1 MSLSFFQRPPPVDPY
16 RIFHIHFSCRTY
28 KKITSWVAGSSM
40 VGPSALTVLPHHEI
54 VFWKEVKALGTAVD
68 KTGLLV
74 TVFFEPI
81 MFLRWVTIPE
91 LFTDGMLSKDY
102 HVVLVRSIPF
112 LSGMSRVFSQKN
124 LRRHVFVI
132 LGFSNRRH

>member
-1 MSLSFFQRPPPVDPY
+1 
-16 RIFHIHFSCRTY
+16 
-28 KKITSWVAGSSM
+28 M

-54 VFWKEVKALGTAVD
+54 VFWKKIKTLGTAVD

-81 MFLRWVTIPE
+81 MFLWWITIPE
-91 LFTDGMLSKDY
+91 FLTDGMLSKDY
-102 HVVLVRSIPF
+102 HVVLIRRIPF